1 MNKPIDGQM
10 KEDRVTTYA
19 GPSHQIDLIFH
30 WTDQGIT
37 HRSPMNPTV
46 KKRIDLQ
53 VSLQQLKT
61 QKGGTANFL
70 TREDNSRDL
79 LGKFHKDRSVWI
91 RARRRGYNASP
102 INSLVRYNSNNGA
115 Y

>member
-1 MNKPIDGQM
+1 
-10 KEDRVTTYA
+10 
-19 GPSHQIDLIFH
+19 
-30 WTDQGIT
+30 
-37 HRSPMNPTV
+37 MNPTV

-61 QKGGTANFL
+61 QKGSTANFL

-79 LGKFHKDRSVWI
+79 LGKFHKDRY
-91 RARRRGYNASP
+91 AYGLDGGCYNASLT
-102 INSLVRYNSNNGA
+102 NSPLRYNSNNGA